1 MYQNVL
7 HKIVRV
13 AVFSG
18 TIDTRI
24 LKRGMYMDNKLFYCA
39 IADWTYCSYSSLCL
53 SIFWLNLWHSCLTNS
68 DN

>member
-18 TIDTRI
+18 TIVTRI
-24 LKRGMYMDNKLFYCA
+24 LKLGMYMDHELWYCA
-39 IADWTYCSYSSLCL
+39 IEDWTYCSNSTLCL
-53 SIFWLNLWHSCLTNS
+53 AIFVF
-68 DN
+68 